1 MSKIS
6 VTELNDIIKHKVT
19 TLLPKETIL
28 VGEVYDFKM
37 SNSHWYFQLKDNN
50 CTIKTII
57 WKSGQTK
64 RLTSGQVIEAKGK
77 LDFYEKSG
85 SVSFIIYS
93 WEVIDN
99 EGQLLAQMNSWFEE
113 FKHLFYPLNKPP
125 ITINNIIVITSNEGA
140 ALKDFLFV
148 LKNNNY
154 TGNCTILNV
163 QVQGERSIVDLCNKC
178 NEAMMLKPQ
187 AVIITRGGGSLD
199 DLIAFSNPE
208 VLKVIQKVKEA
219 GILTVSAVGHET
231 DTMLC
236 DYISDIRCPT
246 PSLAGEFI
254 ISHNKKNINDLK
266 IFLDSIRVLLVSR
279 RKGLQEINS
288 LLKPY
293 LYYEQLIS
301 DIKKFIQYKREEN
314 KNIKLQLIEINNNYL
329 LHFIEEFRQLLNN
342 KRKEIK
348 NIESYFNN
356 YLNYEQFKND
366 LIQLIKLKREEIKNI
381 FILAQ
386 PKFNIQDMKGN
397 YICIS
402 DLINC
407 KSKRVLLEQGN
418 TKIKV
423 ELKIL

>member
-6 VTELNDIIKHKVT
+6 VTELNDIIKNKVT
-19 TLLPKETIL
+19 SILPKETIL
-28 VGEVYDFKM
+28 IGEVYDFKM

-57 WKSGQTK
+57 WKSGQKK
-64 RLTSGQVIEAKGK
+64 RLSSGQVIEAKGK

-99 EGQLLAQMNSWFEE
+99 EGQLLAQMKSWYEE
-113 FKHLFYPLNKPP
+113 FKHLFYPLNQPP
-125 ITINNIIVITSNEGA
+125 IMINNIIVITSNEGA

-148 LKNNNY
+148 LKSNNY
-154 TGNCTILNV
+154 TGNCSILNV
-163 QVQGERSIVDLCNKC
+163 QVQGEKSVFDIRTKC
-178 NEAMMLKPQ
+178 HEALILKPQ

-208 VLKVIQKVKEA
+208 VLKVIQNVKEA

-236 DYISDIRCPT
+236 DYICDIRCPT

-254 ISHNKKNINDLK
+254 ISHNKKNTNDFK
-266 IFLDSIRVLLVSR
+266 TFLDSIRILLVSR

-293 LYYEQLIS
+293 LHYEQLIS
-301 DIKKFIQYKREEN
+301 DVKKFIQYKREEN
-314 KNIKLQLIEINNNYL
+314 KNIKLQFVEINNNYL
-329 LHFIEEFRQLLNN
+329 LHFIEEIRQVLVNR
-342 KRKEIK
+342 RKEIK
-348 NIESYFNN
+348 NIESHFNN
-356 YLNYEQFKND
+356 YLNYEHFKND
-366 LIQLIKLKREEIKNI
+366 LIQLIKFKKEEIKN
-381 FILAQ
+381 FIISAQ

-397 YICIS
+397 YICIN

-407 KSKRVLLEQGN
+407 KSKRVILEQGN